1 MLSDVFFKVVKKE
14 EMARNV
20 LSHDILNKFKAI
32 KENLLKAVIL
42 SLNLDAEALDFKI
55 FITSIL

>member
-1 MLSDVFFKVVKKE
+1 MLSEIFFKVAKKE

-32 KENLLKAVIL
+32 KENLLKGVIL
-42 SLNLDAEALDFKI
+42 ILNLDAGSLDFKT
-55 FITSIL
+55 FVTSIL